1 MVQSARYFDGISLKI
16 GDSVIHFRPVHDS
29 ITDTCSS
36 SLQKYNISFKRQNI
50 WTGKW
55 ITENRPRFF
64 YVLLLELFYIPFV
77 LSFVAMVFYSISLFQ
92 HLSGDE

>member
-1 MVQSARYFDGISLKI
+1 MFCGNLGRF
-16 GDSVIHFRPVHDS
+16 SVIHFRPVHDS

-64 YVLLLELFYIPFV
+64 QLQLTVEHSPIAQWIQQQLERNKKE
-77 LSFVAMVFYSISLFQ
+77 
-92 HLSGDE
+92 HLVEEQKQSNRCGFHL